1 MTSGFDQLERELRR
15 AETRQARRR
24 RSVIGTG
31 SARRVLSATVIA
43 GSTFVV
49 VAIAVGALV
58 LLHSA
63 KRNVGPATSPGVV
76 GHYTNPA
83 GWSIS
88 YPATLRLTRSKPAGG
103 LQRLAQITLTS
114 FVASRP
120 LRGSPPPGSR
130 LNLASMPFYLPLDA
144 GGKFPADG
152 VALILQPSL
161 AGVLGPDSRF
171 PITIGSFGAPKID
184 VFFSRAK
191 YEKAAIPRSRSRAVV
206 AYGEE
211 LTATVLIGRNASP
224 ALRRELANTIASL
237 SFPRLHPGTHVGLGV
252 LLGPAANY
260 PVGSFTLVHARF
272 GTSRSE
278 PFYLAHGPGRPGYG
292 HQCLF
297 AAPCV
302 PAGAFYGIGPQY
314 NTRRDQAP
322 PCDLRFDRQD
332 EQFYCTNLGV
342 RWDRV
347 GRVISRPADES
358 YIGSIEGLYAKVA
371 WDRQVMMSP
380 GFGPQISRAAVHQLW
395 PSWHQPNEP
404 LSR

>member
-15 AETRQARRR
+15 AETRQAHR
-24 RSVIGTG
+24 RSVGGTG
-31 SARRVLSATVIA
+31 AAPRVLSAIVIA
-43 GSTFVV
+43 GSTLVV

-58 LLHSA
+58 LLHGA
-63 KRNVGPATSPGVV
+63 KRNVGPGTGSGAV
-76 GHYTNPA
+76 GHYINPE
-83 GWSIS
+83 GWSIT
-88 YPATLRLTRSKPAGG
+88 YPATLRLTQSKPAGG

-114 FVASRP
+114 FAPSRP

-130 LNLASMPFYLPLDA
+130 LNLASMPFDLPLDA
-144 GGKFPADG
+144 SGKFPADG

-171 PITIGSFGAPKID
+171 PITIGSFGAPKTD
-184 VFFSRAK
+184 VFFSRAE

-206 AYGEE
+206 AYDEQ
-211 LTATVLIGRNASP
+211 LTATALIGRNASP

-237 SFPRLHPGTHVGLGV
+237 SFPRLRRGTDVGNAV
-252 LLGPAANY
+252 VLGPASDY
-260 PVGSFTLVHARF
+260 PVGSFTRVHARF
-272 GTSRSE
+272 GPGGVE
-278 PFYLAHGPGRPGYG
+278 PFYLAHAPGRLGYG

-302 PAGAFYGIGPQY
+302 PAGAFYGIGPEY
-314 NTRRDQAP
+314 NTRRDHAP
-322 PCDLRFDRQD
+322 PCDIRFDRPD

-371 WDRQVMMSP
+371 WDGQVMMSP

>member
-1 MTSGFDQLERELRR
+1 M
-15 AETRQARRR
+15 
-24 RSVIGTG
+24 
-31 SARRVLSATVIA
+31 IA
-43 GSTFVV
+43 GGTLVV

-63 KRNVGPATSPGVV
+63 KRNVGPATSPGAV

-83 GWSIS
+83 GWSIT
-88 YPATLRLTRSKPAGG
+88 YPATLRLTRSKPEGG

-114 FVASRP
+114 FAASRT

-130 LNLASMPFYLPLDA
+130 LNLASLPFDVPLDA
-144 GGKFPADG
+144 SGKFPADG

-171 PITIGSFGAPKID
+171 PITVGSFGAPEID
-184 VFFSRAK
+184 VFFSGAE
-191 YEKAAIPRSRSRAVV
+191 YEKDAIPRARSRAVV
-206 AYGEE
+206 AYSEE

-224 ALRRELANTIASL
+224 ALRLELANTIASL
-237 SFPRLHPGTHVGLGV
+237 SFPRLRSGTNVADGV
-252 LLGPAANY
+252 ILGPASDY

-272 GTSRSE
+272 GPGGLE
-278 PFYLAHGPGRPGYG
+278 PFYLVHAPGRLGYG

-297 AAPCV
+297 AGPCV
-302 PAGAFYGIGPQY
+302 PAGSFYGIGPEY
-314 NTRRDQAP
+314 NTRRDHAP
-322 PCDLRFDRQD
+322 PCDLRFDRQH

-371 WDRQVMMSP
+371 WDGHVMMSP